1 MTSSRVTSSRLISS
15 RVTSIWALRFGGRLA
30 PSTSLFVRSQ
40 AAHDVVGLDAVEEP
54 VPVNILPTR
63 RNTADSQHTGQ
74 TLGRGMDF
82 ALVVLVFLGI
92 GYALD
97 RWLDTKPLFMISLVL
112 FSVIGQF
119 VKMYY
124 DYSATMNDLEAQ
136 RAEQRQ
142 AQRV

>member
-1 MTSSRVTSSRLISS
+1 
-15 RVTSIWALRFGGRLA
+15 
-30 PSTSLFVRSQ
+30 
-40 AAHDVVGLDAVEEP
+40 
-54 VPVNILPTR
+54 VNILPTR
-63 RNTADSQHTGQ
+63 RNTADSQQTGQ

-97 RWLDTKPLFMISLVL
+97 RWLDTKPVFMIALVL
-112 FSVIGQF
+112 FSVVGQF

-124 DYSATMNDLEAQ
+124 DYSATMTDLEAK

>member
-1 MTSSRVTSSRLISS
+1 M
-15 RVTSIWALRFGGRLA
+15 
-30 PSTSLFVRSQ
+30 
-40 AAHDVVGLDAVEEP
+40 
-54 VPVNILPTR
+54 NILPTR
-63 RNTADSQHTGQ
+63 RNSADSLQTGQ

-92 GYALD
+92 GYAID
-97 RWLDTKPLFMISLVL
+97 RWLGTKPAFMIGMVL
-112 FSVIGQF
+112 FSVVGQF
-119 VKMYY
+119 VKLYY

>member
-1 MTSSRVTSSRLISS
+1 L
-15 RVTSIWALRFGGRLA
+15 LL
-30 PSTSLFVRSQ
+30 RSQ
-40 AAHDVVGLDAVEEP
+40 ATHGVVGLGAPEEP
-54 VPVNILPTR
+54 FPVNILPTR
-63 RNTADSQHTGQ
+63 RNTEASQKTGQ

-92 GYALD
+92 GYAID
-97 RWLDTKPLFMISLVL
+97 RWLDTKPVFMIALVL
-112 FSVIGQF
+112 FSVAGQF

-124 DYSATMNDLEAQ
+124 DYSATMNQLEAQ